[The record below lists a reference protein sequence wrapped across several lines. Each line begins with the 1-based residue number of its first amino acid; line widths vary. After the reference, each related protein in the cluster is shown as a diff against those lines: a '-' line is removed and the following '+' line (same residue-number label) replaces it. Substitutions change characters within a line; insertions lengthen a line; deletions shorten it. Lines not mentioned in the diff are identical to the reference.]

1 MRPCG
6 DCKACCEG
14 HLAAIVHGTRMGPNP
29 CAFLCGKCIIYD
41 IRPQLCK
48 NYQCLWSQDILS
60 EENRPDKTGLLVSVE
75 NLKGW
80 QYLKIIK
87 TKEYYSQSGLSEIM
101 RFARENST
109 SYVIINCDL
118 AIEIYGPEEFAK
130 IYNK

>member
-14 HLAAIVHGTRMGPNP
+14 HLAAIVHGTKMGPNP
-29 CAFLCGKCIIYD
+29 CVFLCGHCTIYEL
-41 IRPQLCK
+41 RPQLCK
-48 NYQCLWSQDILS
+48 NYQCLWSQNILS
-60 EENRPDKTGLLVSVE
+60 EEHRPDKTGILVSVE

-87 TKEYYSQSGLSEIM
+87 TREIFNQSGFDEIIK
-101 RFARENST
+101 FAKDHKT
-109 SYVIINCDL
+109 PYMIINCDL
-118 AIEIYGPEEFAK
+118 TNEMHGPEKFIK